1 MNLYVAISA
10 TGVLRILVVCWTSG
24 FVGADSM
31 VHTVARQAE
40 LVHTT
45 EFQESWIGRAMRRV
59 ADGASFGLERRVFV
73 SERSLLVGMA
83 FYARR
88 IGARCQSCL
97 FELEAAVRIV
107 TIAALHRAFEDFVM
121 KGFAE
126 VGFNFIVATE
136 AELRLAEF

>member
-1 MNLYVAISA
+1 MNLHVTIRA
-10 TGVLRILVVCWTSG
+10 TGVLRILIVRWTDRL
-24 FVGADSM
+24 VGSDPM
-31 VHTVARQAE
+31 VHTVARQTE

-73 SERSLLVGMA
+73 SERTLLVGMA
-83 FYARR
+83 LYARR
-88 IGARCQSCL
+88 ICARCQSCL
-97 FELEAAVRIV
+97 LELEAAVRIV
-107 TIAALHRAFEDFVM
+107 TVAALHRAFENFVM
-121 KGFAE
+121 KRFAK